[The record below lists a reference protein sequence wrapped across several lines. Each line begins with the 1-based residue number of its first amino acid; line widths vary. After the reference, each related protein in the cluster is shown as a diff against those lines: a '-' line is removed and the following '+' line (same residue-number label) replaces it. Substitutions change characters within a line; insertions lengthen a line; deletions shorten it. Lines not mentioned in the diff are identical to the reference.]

1 MIAVSNTTP
10 LRYLIA
16 IGQDDLLG
24 KLFEKVFVPT
34 GVHEELTDA
43 RTPEAVRRRVLS
55 LAAWFEVVPRQNH
68 RRNNVTAAK
77 LVGRSFGE

>member
-34 GVHEELTDA
+34 GVHEELTDP
-43 RTPEAVRRRVLS
+43 RTPEAVRRRAI
-55 LAAWFEVVPRQNH
+55 AARLGH
-68 RRNNVTAAK
+68 
-77 LVGRSFGE
+77 SFSPS